1 MVGMT
6 ATAYTQEPDL
16 ELVGWVAEIDE
27 QSALDAALALAMADV
42 RAAEVLNELRET
54 TVEWGEDTRC
64 TVCLCPLPAG
74 ATAYRDSDS
83 VLCVDDAEFEL
94 EAAGR
99 TV

>member
-1 MVGMT
+1 MST
-6 ATAYTQEPDL
+6 YTQAPDT
-16 ELVGWVAEIDE
+16 ELVAWLDE
-27 QSALDAALALAMADV
+27 M
-42 RAAEVLNELRET
+42 RAAEVVNELRET
-54 TVEWGEDTRC
+54 TVQWGDDTRC

-99 TV
+99 TVR

>member
-1 MVGMT
+1 MSPT
-6 ATAYTQEPDL
+6 TYTQEPDA
-16 ELVGWVAEIDE
+16 ELVAFMND
-27 QSALDAALALAMADV
+27 L
-42 RAAEVLNELRET
+42 RAAEVRNELRET
-54 TVEWGEDTRC
+54 TIEWGEDTRC

-99 TV
+99 NVR

>member
-1 MVGMT
+1 MKSTT
-6 ATAYTQEPDL
+6 ALQPADT
-16 ELVGWVAEIDE
+16 ELDGWLDEIDE

-42 RAAEVLNELRET
+42 RAAEVVNELRET
-54 TVEWGEDTRC
+54 TVQWGEDTRC

-74 ATAYRDSDS
+74 ATAYRDADS

-99 TV
+99 I